1 MIHSK
6 KELDFY
12 IKADYMMNR
21 GYFKPSLKQRL
32 KNFVFPDYIMQF
44 LVAMRK
50 VAYYQQNEGG
60 FYHWSIKYVTTDFLI
75 S

>member
-32 KNFVFPDYIMQF
+32 KNFIFPDYIMLF
-44 LVAMRK
+44 LVSMRK
-50 VAYYQQNEGG
+50 VAYYQQNGG
-60 FYHWSIKYVTTDFLI
+60 GIFTVNQ
-75 S
+75 

>member
-21 GYFKPSLKQRL
+21 GYFKPSFKQRL
-32 KNFVFPDYIMQF
+32 KNILFPDYIMQY
-44 LVAMRK
+44 LIAMRK
-50 VAYYQQNEGG
+50 VAYYSEVDG
-60 FYHWSIKYVTTDFLI
+60 FFSWGDFI
-75 S
+75 DSQ

>member
-6 KELDFY
+6 KELAFY

-32 KNFVFPDYIMQF
+32 KNIIYPDYIMQF

-50 VAYYQQNEGG
+50 VAYYQQNGG
-60 FYHWSIKYVTTDFLI
+60 DFYH
-75 S
+75 